1 MKPLSTLARYPF
13 LKDAKTYVKNQG
25 IAVTELIKDP
35 LYDRARSIALE
46 RLEHA
51 FEHKDIGVRQLSKE
65 SDCIMELFS
74 YPLSRMITCCIN
86 DSYFTRRYA
95 LGEAVRFYKNL
106 TKENT
111 FFLVDIVKEFNLNIQ
126 FDEENQYLSI
136 YFTDYLTYAP
146 TRYKHWKLVNRE
158 LQNGYISLSSKDLSR
173 ITQEALRH
181 RINDELL
188 DKSCHELIQKTFSEE
203 IQRLQNKIATQR
215 KNNETIPVGKL
226 DVEKLPPCIK
236 RILADVQAGENV
248 PHMGR
253 FALVSFLNSLKLST
267 QDIIDLFNTAP
278 DFDEEKSRYQ
288 IEHITGGVSST
299 SYKPPGCDKLK
310 TYGLCPSEEIDRIC
324 KKTHHPLSYYRYKW
338 KIENKRKKKKSD
350 KQPNKKNEA

>member
-1 MKPLSTLARYPF
+1 MKPLSALARYPY
-13 LKDAKTYVKNQG
+13 LQDAKTYVKNQG
-25 IAVTELIKDP
+25 IAITELIKDP
-35 LYDRARSIALE
+35 LYERARGIAIE
-46 RLEHA
+46 RLDHA
-51 FEHKDIGVRQLSKE
+51 FNNKDIGARQLSKE

-74 YPLSRMITCCIN
+74 YPLARMITCCIN

-106 TKENT
+106 TKEST
-111 FFLVDIVKEFNLNIQ
+111 EFLVDVVKEFDFNICY
-126 FDEENQYLSI
+126 EEDTKDISV
-136 YFTDYLTYAP
+136 YFTDYLTFAP

-158 LQNGYISLSSKDLSR
+158 LNKGYVSLTGKDLSR
-173 ITQEALRH
+173 IIQEALRY
-181 RINDELL
+181 RINQELA
-188 DKSCHELIQKTFSEE
+188 DKPCHELVYKTFSDD
-203 IQRLQNKIATQR
+203 IKRLQNKIAAQR
-215 KNNETIPVGKL
+215 KKNEAIPMGKL
-226 DVEKLPPCIK
+226 DIKKLPPCIK
-236 RILADVQAGENV
+236 RILADIQSGENV

-278 DFDEEKSRYQ
+278 DFDVEKSRYQ

-310 TYGLCPSEEIDRIC
+310 TYGLCPSEEVDEIC

-338 KIENKRKKKKSD
+338 KIEQKQKNKKS
-350 KQPNKKNEA
+350 NKKPDKKTEA